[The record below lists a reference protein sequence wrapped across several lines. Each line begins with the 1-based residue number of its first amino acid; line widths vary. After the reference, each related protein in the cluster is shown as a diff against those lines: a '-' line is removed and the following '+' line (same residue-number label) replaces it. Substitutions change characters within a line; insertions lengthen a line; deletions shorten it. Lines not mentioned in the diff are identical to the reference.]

1 MHSSRQYQL
10 DREADEIGL
19 AVTPVPPEDYNAL
32 STFHERHSFPCLAT
46 CSAPRER
53 VRSSDPERS
62 CGLFRPRAHEF

>member
-32 STFHERHSFPCLAT
+32 STFA
-46 CSAPRER
+46 
-53 VRSSDPERS
+53 
-62 CGLFRPRAHEF
+62 